1 MPKYEMLPFLHE
13 TLRQYNNNLLAY
25 PSALFEMILG
35 SVLEASEELIRRSAE
50 CGFQEYFRIIFDFDE
65 TALEI
70 NISYDGRIPLNPND
84 TPEYEVSEADT
95 TIDSLWLHLIKK
107 RMDRVFFKIDGPR
120 KVLQLIKYKRPEEKV
135 RQLWFLE
142 LKPKLT
148 AGAEIEI
155 APDQRENEFPE
166 KGIIQN
172 IQRGT
177 ILQLDR
183 RSIFVLSRLDG
194 QTSLNEIYLE
204 HAEKIGFMS
213 PYWLASLY
221 QALEDTGM
229 IESLRQTTS
238 QDTGFFRKLLKADFS
253 IGKADGVISALYPPL
268 RFLFHPLTVI
278 LLLLVGISGIIHSY
292 HHFDLL
298 LSSAIHVDTYF
309 VRNPSAALILYG
321 ILFFNIVVHECAHA
335 LACKHYGGKIRRM
348 GMMFYI
354 SAFIFYCDTS
364 SAWNFP
370 KKHQRI
376 FVSMA
381 GPLATFV
388 AFGIALWFT
397 GGRYG
402 QYWDGIINYTGIICG
417 LGLIMNFN
425 PLLKMDAYYM
435 LVDLI
440 DCPNLQALS
449 FQFLNEK
456 IRSIFGRSA
465 SKAPKPVE
473 RLKLIYWVYGIF
485 GAFMTAVFIIWPL
498 VHYSHILLFE
508 KGVSGRIAYAVLVV
522 MLILLRLGIAAFRK
536 IQRQHYREY
545 KII

>member
-238 QDTGFFRKLLKADFS
+238 SGYRLFPEAPESRFFHWQGRRGHLSPVSSLAVSLPSLDS
-253 IGKADGVISALYPPL
+253 YLAAPCRNIGHYSFLPPL
-268 RFLFHPLTVI
+268 RSL
-278 LLLLVGISGIIHSY
+278 SY
-292 HHFDLL
+292 HRQYMW
-298 LSSAIHVDTYF
+298 TPYF

-370 KKHQRI
+370 KKTPKNLRFHGRAPGHLCRI
-376 FVSMA
+376 RHCVMVYRR
-381 GPLATFV
+381 PV
-388 AFGIALWFT
+388 
-397 GGRYG
+397 
-402 QYWDGIINYTGIICG
+402 
-417 LGLIMNFN
+417 
-425 PLLKMDAYYM
+425 
-435 LVDLI
+435 
-440 DCPNLQALS
+440 
-449 FQFLNEK
+449 
-456 IRSIFGRSA
+456 RSILGWYYQLHRN
-465 SKAPKPVE
+465 
-473 RLKLIYWVYGIF
+473 
-485 GAFMTAVFIIWPL
+485 
-498 VHYSHILLFE
+498 H
-508 KGVSGRIAYAVLVV
+508 
-522 MLILLRLGIAAFRK
+522 LRLGTHHEFQPPFKNGRLLHAGGPHRLPQPAGAVFPVFKREDPLHFR
-536 IQRQHYREY
+536 
-545 KII
+545 